1 VHQLFGEDGVVVV
14 DGDDTALKRLFVP
27 QLKDEFTKSLLFDSV
42 SSTNTALKSIDRS
55 FKIQANP
62 RQVNL
67 FYILDDL
74 RERIVQENGN
84 FRVSA
89 TDISFDLESI
99 YKEIEQHPERFS
111 PNVLMRPLY
120 QETILPNL
128 SYTGGG
134 GELAYWLQLKSYFEA
149 SKIEFPILMHRNSAL
164 VMTKE
169 QLKDLED
176 LGLSTAD
183 LFLPNDALTA
193 KVTKFHSQQPL
204 DFSPQKNHLK
214 KQFKSL
220 YEMAKQT
227 DASFLGAVAAQV
239 KKTTQRAF

>member
-1 VHQLFGEDGVVVV
+1 MVMMQHSS
-14 DGDDTALKRLFVP
+14 AYFVP

-42 SSTNTALKSIDRS
+42 SSTNAALKSLDRS

-62 RQVNL
+62 RKINL
-67 FYILDDL
+67 FYVLDDL
-74 RERIVQENGN
+74 RERIVEENGS
-84 FRVSA
+84 FRVLA
-89 TDISFDLESI
+89 TEMSFDLESI
-99 YKEIEQHPERFS
+99 NKEIEQYPERFS

-134 GELAYWLQLKSYFEA
+134 GELAYWLQLKSYFKA

-169 QLKDLED
+169 QLKDLKD

-183 LFLPNDALTA
+183 LFLN
-193 KVTKFHSQQPL
+193 
-204 DFSPQKNHLK
+204 
-214 KQFKSL
+214 
-220 YEMAKQT
+220 
-227 DASFLGAVAAQV
+227 
-239 KKTTQRAF
+239 